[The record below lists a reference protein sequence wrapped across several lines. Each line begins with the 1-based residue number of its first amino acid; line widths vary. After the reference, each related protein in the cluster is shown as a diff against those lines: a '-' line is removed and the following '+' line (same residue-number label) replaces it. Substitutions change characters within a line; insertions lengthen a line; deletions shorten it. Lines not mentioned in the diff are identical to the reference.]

1 MRTEIHEEGE
11 RRLFPVSHTCT
22 HTHGNKRK
30 LSRREIV
37 IVYLCM
43 RRHGSRYSARF
54 PRGKEKIARE
64 LSIKDMIIGC
74 CWVRR
79 FSKGTPMLLSRPPS
93 YTTIWL
99 SLSRSASTSL
109 FCPRDEKSGF
119 FKKIR
124 FRSLFLFSFFST
136 CVFPP
141 LEFATIATKVYLL

>member
-1 MRTEIHEEGE
+1 MRYTKRGKGA
-11 RRLFPVSHTCT
+11 FPVSHTCT

-79 FSKGTPMLLSRPPS
+79 FSKAHPCCCRVLTPIQRYGYPSLGRPPP
-93 YTTIWL
+93 L
-99 SLSRSASTSL
+99 SSVHVTKNPAS
-109 FCPRDEKSGF
+109 FDFSGYALVR
-119 FKKIR
+119 IH
-124 FRSLFLFSFFST
+124 FRSFF
-136 CVFPP
+136 F
-141 LEFATIATKVYLL
+141 